1 MSKFVKGTSI
11 LGVLALGFGVWQ
23 LTEVDQQESVK
34 VQALPSDDRQSY
46 ETVIIDQAEPEE
58 MEAVV
63 KEELVDT
70 RTIRSIRNSMDDN
83 EEMKQLIDGLGRG
96 VEGDLGEHHIDTD
109 EEWKEVEEDTKE
121 KQVMIK
127 KLIKMTSHED
137 LKQLASTAL
146 KKLEQTIQSRQFT
159 YYKEAVESFRA
170 LSERL

>member
-23 LTEVDQQESVK
+23 ITELDQQESVN
-34 VQALPSDDRQSY
+34 VQALQSDDQQSY
-46 ETVIIDQAEPEE
+46 ETVIIDKAAPEE

-63 KEELVDT
+63 KEEPVDT
-70 RTIRSIRNSMDDN
+70 RTLRSIRESMDEN

-96 VEGDLGEHHIDTD
+96 VEADLGKHHVDTD
-109 EEWKEVEEDTKE
+109 EEWKELEEDTKE

-127 KLIKMTSHED
+127 KLMEMTNHED
-137 LKQLASTAL
+137 LKQLASIAF
-146 KKLEQTIQSRQFT
+146 KKLEQTIQNRQFT

>member
-23 LTEVDQQESVK
+23 LTEVEQQESVN

-46 ETVIIDQAEPEE
+46 ETVIIDKAEPEE

-63 KEELVDT
+63 EEELVDT
-70 RTIRSIRNSMDDN
+70 RTIRSIQESMDDN

-96 VEGDLGEHHIDTD
+96 VEADLGEHHIDTD
-109 EEWKEVEEDTKE
+109 EEWKELEEDTKE

-127 KLIKMTSHED
+127 KLMKMTSHED

-159 YYKEAVESFRA
+159 YYKEAVESFKV
-170 LSERL
+170 LSEQL

>member
-23 LTEVDQQESVK
+23 ITEVDQQENVN
-34 VQALPSDDRQSY
+34 VQALPNDDQQSY
-46 ETVIIDQAEPEE
+46 QTVIIDKAETEE

-70 RTIRSIRNSMDDN
+70 RTLRSIRESVDEND
-83 EEMKQLIDGLGRG
+83 EMKQLIDGLGRG
-96 VEGDLGEHHIDTD
+96 VEADLGEHHVDTD
-109 EEWKEVEEDTKE
+109 EEWKELEEDTKE

-127 KLIKMTSHED
+127 KLMEMTSHED
-137 LKQLASTAL
+137 LKQLASIAL
-146 KKLEQTIQSRQFT
+146 KKLERTIQNRQFT
-159 YYKEAVESFRA
+159 YYKEAVESFKV